1 MAGDIVGDMSE
12 PEFNDSV
19 VAANRWSKVIALV
32 VAVAVFL
39 PANVLT
45 GDVQFASIVAAM
57 AAIGARFYVPYH
69 ASMNVPSAERTPLTA
84 HPSTGNYH
92 HGAAGIALMA
102 ASVVALGVFL
112 VAHAFLTAVAVGV
125 VFGIGS
131 FVMLRS
137 RLPAE

>member
-1 MAGDIVGDMSE
+1 MSD

-19 VAANRWSKVIALV
+19 VAANRWSKVIALF
-32 VAVAVFL
+32 VAIAVFL
-39 PANVLT
+39 LANALT

-69 ASMNVPSAERTPLTA
+69 ASMQVPAADRTPLTA

-92 HGAAGIALMA
+92 HGAAGIALI
-102 ASVVALGVFL
+102 ASSIVALAVFL

-125 VFGIGS
+125 IFGVGS